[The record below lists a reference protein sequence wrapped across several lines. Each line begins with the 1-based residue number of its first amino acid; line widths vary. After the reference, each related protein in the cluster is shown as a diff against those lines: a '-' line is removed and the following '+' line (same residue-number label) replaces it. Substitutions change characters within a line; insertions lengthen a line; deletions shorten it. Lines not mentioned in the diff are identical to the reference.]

1 MAPVKYNFDTSFGD
15 SRADAVQEEL
25 DALRRQI
32 GEAREEGRR
41 EGMATGRTEALGE
54 LEARIAQ
61 TLDRI
66 LASCAE
72 MAKQT
77 RQIEQSLE
85 AQAAKLAHAIAMTL
99 APSLMRS
106 HPLSEIEALVA
117 DCMDGCRREP
127 RIVVR
132 VHESLLDPI
141 QSRLE
146 ALKLTG
152 GFAGQVILLADPD
165 LGVQDCRVE
174 WPDGGAER
182 DIKSLEKQIGEA
194 VQKFLSRHENSDAPD
209 PSSTEF

>member
-1 MAPVKYNFDTSFGD
+1 
-15 SRADAVQEEL
+15 
-25 DALRRQI
+25 
-32 GEAREEGRR
+32 
-41 EGMATGRTEALGE
+41 
-54 LEARIAQ
+54 
-61 TLDRI
+61 
-66 LASCAE
+66 

-99 APSLMRS
+99 APSLMRT

-141 QSRLE
+141 QSRLD

-152 GFAGQVILLADPD
+152 ALPV
-165 LGVQDCRVE
+165 R
-174 WPDGGAER
+174 
-182 DIKSLEKQIGEA
+182 
-194 VQKFLSRHENSDAPD
+194 
-209 PSSTEF
+209 